1 MEITV
6 KNLSKSY
13 GENKVLCDFSK
24 VFEDNSFTCIMGK
37 SGVGKTTLLDVI
49 LGVTKQ
55 DGGEVCGTENAK
67 FSAVFQEIRLC
78 ENLTALL
85 NVKMVTDIS
94 GRYSESDIINM
105 FKRIGIDATDK
116 KPVSD
121 FSGGMKRRVAILRA
135 MMADFDVLVMDEPLN
150 GLDEE
155 TKGSVVE
162 LIREFTKNKTV
173 IMTTHDSA
181 EPKLFDATVIQI

>member
-1 MEITV
+1 M
-6 KNLSKSY
+6 S
-13 GENKVLCDFSK
+13 ENTS
-24 VFEDNSFTCIMGK
+24 SRGK
-37 SGVGKTTLLDVI
+37 DKFDLWERKLLD
-49 LGVTKQ
+49 
-55 DGGEVCGTENAK
+55 
-67 FSAVFQEIRLC
+67 
-78 ENLTALL
+78 LTTRNALL

-135 MMADFDVLVMDEPLN
+135 LMADFDVLVMDEPLN